1 MVWLVDELNEKPF
14 GLYKNYQYLG
24 LEEGAKIDDVIA
36 GYTYQYLALLI
47 IRLWTYNDYN
57 INYSDPFI
65 LPAADVEYG
74 ENNERLINRIAWV
87 M

>member
-14 GLYKNYQYLG
+14 ELYKNYQYLG

-36 GYTYQYLALLI
+36 GYTLWYLALLI

-57 INYSDPFI
+57 INYSVLLFCQQRMKSLLKI
-65 LPAADVEYG
+65 TKE
-74 ENNERLINRIAWV
+74 
-87 M
+87 